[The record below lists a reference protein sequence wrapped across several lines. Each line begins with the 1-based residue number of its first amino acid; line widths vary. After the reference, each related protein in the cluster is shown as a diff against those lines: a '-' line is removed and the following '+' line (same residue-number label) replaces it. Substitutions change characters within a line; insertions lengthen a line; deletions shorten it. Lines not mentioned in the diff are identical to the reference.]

1 MIVDVVF
8 GFLGSGKTTFISR
21 ILRDWGTAEKIVVLV
36 NEFGDVGID
45 GTLLTSR
52 GGNVVEMPSGCI
64 CCTLQADFRS
74 QMLEISRSMRP
85 KRVIVEP
92 TGVATIAQIRSIV
105 DAQLFEDVIEKI
117 HHIMIA
123 DATGFMGL
131 YRANRHF
138 VESQVKNAHLVLL
151 NKCDRVE
158 KRKALLTQ
166 NAITAINPETTV
178 LMTEFGAVDWT
189 EYRLA
194 LASGSGGPSVG
205 RRGGNLAAPASANLT
220 LLHEKGELH
229 PHVDEEKAAL
239 GYGSLSF
246 QYGDLTFD
254 QEALESFFHMLE
266 GRDSKMGEIVRA
278 KGIFRTKGGWVL
290 MELASGEFSSQQIRE
305 STQNRF
311 SIIGKELNR
320 ERIGADLERCVYIEV
335 S

>member
-151 NKCDRVE
+151 NK
-158 KRKALLTQ
+158 Q
-166 NAITAINPETTV
+166 
-178 LMTEFGAVDWT
+178 
-189 EYRLA
+189 
-194 LASGSGGPSVG
+194 GGE
-205 RRGGNLAAPASANLT
+205 
-220 LLHEKGELH
+220 EKG
-229 PHVDEEKAAL
+229 P
-239 GYGSLSF
+239 
-246 QYGDLTFD
+246 FD
-254 QEALESFFHMLE
+254 AECHH
-266 GRDSKMGEIVRA
+266 RH
-278 KGIFRTKGGWVL
+278 
-290 MELASGEFSSQQIRE
+290 
-305 STQNRF
+305 
-311 SIIGKELNR
+311 
-320 ERIGADLERCVYIEV
+320 
-335 S
+335 

>member
-1 MIVDVVF
+1 
-8 GFLGSGKTTFISR
+8 
-21 ILRDWGTAEKIVVLV
+21 
-36 NEFGDVGID
+36 
-45 GTLLTSR
+45 
-52 GGNVVEMPSGCI
+52 
-64 CCTLQADFRS
+64 
-74 QMLEISRSMRP
+74 
-85 KRVIVEP
+85 
-92 TGVATIAQIRSIV
+92 
-105 DAQLFEDVIEKI
+105 
-117 HHIMIA
+117 
-123 DATGFMGL
+123 
-131 YRANRHF
+131 
-138 VESQVKNAHLVLL
+138 
-151 NKCDRVE
+151 VE